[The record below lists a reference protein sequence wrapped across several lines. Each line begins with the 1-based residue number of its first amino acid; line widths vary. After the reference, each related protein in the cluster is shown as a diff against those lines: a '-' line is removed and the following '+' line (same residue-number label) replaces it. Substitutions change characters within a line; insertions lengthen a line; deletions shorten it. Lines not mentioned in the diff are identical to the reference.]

1 MQLFV
6 KKSISQDVELFQI
19 TCVICV
25 ILYTFL
31 PIQVLS
37 VCLKMLEYIVHF
49 AGISLNEPL
58 GNLCKKR
65 LFLFE

>member
-25 ILYTFL
+25 MHIHTNTGVVSTS
-31 PIQVLS
+31 QN
-37 VCLKMLEYIVHF
+37 
-49 AGISLNEPL
+49 AGIHCSRRWHKL
-58 GNLCKKR
+58 K
-65 LFLFE
+65 